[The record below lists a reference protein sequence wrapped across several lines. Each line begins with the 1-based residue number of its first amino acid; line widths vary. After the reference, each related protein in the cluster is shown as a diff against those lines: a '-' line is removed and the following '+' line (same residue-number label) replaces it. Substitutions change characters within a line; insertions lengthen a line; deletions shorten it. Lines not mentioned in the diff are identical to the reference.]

1 MIAIRISRQLMRWSC
16 LGVSTAVFLLLV
28 ACGSSP
34 AEIPST
40 SLVSNNQPSQGAIVW
55 GKVDSEPTDA
65 ILKWQPVVDYL
76 AANLGDSGIETG
88 IVKIAPDMVTMSRW
102 VAAGEVDIVQDSFYP
117 AMLVASNSGA
127 VPLVIRN
134 KDKSDRHAVFFARAD
149 AGLNSLEDLK
159 GQTIALAEPHSTS
172 GFMLPIAHL
181 KQRGINPTE
190 QPSLEAAAVA
200 SGDIG
205 YIFSGDDDVA
215 AQWVLNQTVIAGAV
229 DNGTFEDFDEGN
241 PGVLIVLDETEGI
254 TRNSM
259 ILARKDLDPALQEN
273 IRQVLLA
280 MDQNPE
286 GMAILEENGAVNFI
300 QFQGESELVWAR
312 AQEMF
317 QLIQD

>member
-1 MIAIRISRQLMRWSC
+1 
-16 LGVSTAVFLLLV
+16 
-28 ACGSSP
+28 
-34 AEIPST
+34 
-40 SLVSNNQPSQGAIVW
+40 
-55 GKVDSEPTDA
+55 
-65 ILKWQPVVDYL
+65 
-76 AANLGDSGIETG
+76 
-88 IVKIAPDMVTMSRW
+88 MSRW
-102 VAAGEVDIVQDSFYP
+102 VANGEVDIVQDSFFP

-149 AGLNSLEDLK
+149 SGLTSLEDLK
-159 GQTIALAEPHSTS
+159 GRTIALAESHSTS
-172 GFMLPIAHL
+172 GFMLPINHL
-181 KQRGINPTE
+181 KQLGINPTE
-190 QPSLEAAAVA
+190 QPSQEAAAVA
-200 SGDIG
+200 AGDIG

-241 PGVLIVLDETEGI
+241 PGVLIALDETEGM

-280 MDQNPE
+280 MDQNPV
-286 GMAILEENGAVNFI
+286 GMATLEENGTVNFI

-312 AQEMF
+312 AQEMY

>member
-1 MIAIRISRQLMRWSC
+1 
-16 LGVSTAVFLLLV
+16 
-28 ACGSSP
+28 
-34 AEIPST
+34 
-40 SLVSNNQPSQGAIVW
+40 
-55 GKVDSEPTDA
+55 
-65 ILKWQPVVDYL
+65 
-76 AANLGDSGIETG
+76 
-88 IVKIAPDMVTMSRW
+88 MSRW
-102 VAAGEVDIVQDSFYP
+102 VANGEVDIVQDSFYP

-149 AGLNSLEDLK
+149 SGLTSLEDLK

-172 GFMLPIAHL
+172 GFMLPMAHL
-181 KQRGINPTE
+181 KQLGINPTE

-241 PGVLIVLDETEGI
+241 PGVLIVLDETEGM

-286 GMAILEENGAVNFI
+286 GMAILECSVFVYTHGILLSFQPVMGGTKGAPHYR
-300 QFQGESELVWAR
+300 L
-312 AQEMF
+312 
-317 QLIQD
+317 

>member
-1 MIAIRISRQLMRWSC
+1 MRWSC
-16 LGVSTAVFLLLV
+16 LGVSTAVFLLLA

-34 AEIPST
+34 AETPST
-40 SLVSNNQPSQGAIVW
+40 SLVSNNQPSQRTIVW
-55 GKVDSEPTDA
+55 GKVDSEPTEA

-76 AANLGDSGIETG
+76 AANLGDSGIDTG
-88 IVKIAPDMVTMSRW
+88 VIKIAPDMETMSQW
-102 VAAGEVDIVQDSFYP
+102 VTNGEVDIVQDSFYP

-149 AGLNSLEDLK
+149 SGLTSLEDLK
-159 GQTIALAEPHSTS
+159 GMTIALAEPHSTS

-181 KQRGINPTE
+181 KQLGINPTE
-190 QPSLEAAAVA
+190 QPSQEEAAVSAA
-200 SGDIG
+200 DIG

-215 AQWVLNQTVIAGAV
+215 AQWVLNRTIIAGAV

-241 PGVLIVLDETEGI
+241 PGMLIVLGETEGM

-259 ILARKDLDPALQEN
+259 ILVRKDLDPALQEN

-286 GMAILEENGAVNFI
+286 GMAILEKNGAVNFI
-300 QFQGESELVWAR
+300 PFQGESKLVWAK
-312 AQEMF
+312 AQELF
-317 QLIQD
+317 KLIQD

>member
-1 MIAIRISRQLMRWSC
+1 MIAIRISRRLMRWSC

-40 SLVSNNQPSQGAIVW
+40 SLVSNNQPSQGTIVW

-88 IVKIAPDMVTMSRW
+88 IIKIAPDMVTMSQW
-102 VAAGEVDIVQDSFYP
+102 VADGEVDIVQDSFYP

-149 AGLNSLEDLK
+149 SGLTSLEDLK

-181 KQRGINPTE
+181 KQLGINPTE
-190 QPSLEAAAVA
+190 QPSQAAAVSA
-200 SGDIG
+200 GDIG

-241 PGVLIVLDETEGI
+241 PGVLIVLDETEGM

-259 ILARKDLDPALQEN
+259 ILARKDLDQALQET

-286 GMAILEENGAVNFI
+286 GRAILEENGAVNFI
-300 QFQGESELVWAR
+300 QFQGESELVWAK
-312 AQEMF
+312 AQEMY

>member
-1 MIAIRISRQLMRWSC
+1 MRWSC
-16 LGVSTAVFLLLV
+16 LGVSTAVFLLLA

-34 AEIPST
+34 AETPST
-40 SLVSNNQPSQGAIVW
+40 SLVSNNQPSQRTIVW
-55 GKVDSEPTDA
+55 GKVDSEPTEA

-76 AANLGDSGIETG
+76 AANLGDSGIDTG
-88 IVKIAPDMVTMSRW
+88 VIKIAPDMETMSQW
-102 VAAGEVDIVQDSFYP
+102 VTNGEVDIVQDSFYP

-149 AGLNSLEDLK
+149 SGLTSLEDLK
-159 GQTIALAEPHSTS
+159 GMTIALAEPHSTS

-181 KQRGINPTE
+181 KQLGINPTE
-190 QPSLEAAAVA
+190 QPSQEEAAVSAA
-200 SGDIG
+200 DIG

-215 AQWVLNQTVIAGAV
+215 AQWVLNRTIIAGAV

-241 PGVLIVLDETEGI
+241 PGMLIVLGETEGM

-259 ILARKDLDPALQEN
+259 ILVRKDLDPALQEN

-286 GMAILEENGAVNFI
+286 GMAILEKNGAVNFI
-300 QFQGESELVWAR
+300 PFQGESKLLWAK
-312 AQEMF
+312 AQELF
-317 QLIQD
+317 KLIQD